1 MQALIAYF
9 SRAGENYFS
18 GALRTVPV
26 GSTELAARML
36 RDTDEKTYLIAEKTG
51 YTDPN
56 YFSYVFKR
64 HFGVTPSKYRAGQ
77 RA

>member
-26 GSTELAARML
+26 GNTELAARML

-51 YTDPN
+51 YADPN

-64 HFGVTPSKYRAGQ
+64 HFGVTPTKYRSEGK
-77 RA
+77 